1 MWMKFFAILRKYLP
15 LFVLID
21 IGLALIIGYHNPTLF
36 KALKPWTPVPLF
48 FMLYPMMINFRIEN
62 AAKALRNPKVALAA
76 LVINFV
82 ISPPLAALFAW
93 LFFRHSDPYLIAG
106 FILKVT
112 VAGSG
117 MVAAWTGF
125 AKGRVE
131 TALTIVAAGLILVI
145 VAVPFWMVVLV
156 GQIVPVDVG
165 LMIKQLALIVVLP
178 LLAGVLTRR
187 FILRRYGLPTYKKI
201 QPVLPAIS
209 SLGMYAIVFIAV
221 GMQAHNIIS
230 EPTIILRLIPAI
242 AILYSLLF
250 VLAIAYAK
258 VAHLDYGDAIAIGYS
273 TTAKNHAITLALAIT
288 AFGGL
293 AVLPAAFAPIVQ
305 IPLMIIILRLAPW
318 LKATFFTPVQTTTQV
333 GGVSHV

>member
-15 LFVLID
+15 LFVLLD
-21 IGLALIIGYHNPTLF
+21 IGLALIIGAQNPALF
-36 KALKPWTPVPLF
+36 KALKPWVPVPLF
-48 FMLYPMMINFRIEN
+48 FMLYPMMINFRIES
-62 AAKALRNPKVALAA
+62 AAKALRNPRVVLAA

-131 TALTIVAAGLILVI
+131 TALTIVAAGLLLVI
-145 VAVPFWMVVLV
+145 VAVPVWMVILA
-156 GQIVPVDVG
+156 GQYVPVDVG

-258 VAHLDYGDAIAIGYS
+258 AAHLDYEDAIAIGYS
-273 TTAKNHAITLALAIT
+273 TTAKNHSITLALAIT

-305 IPLMIIILRLAPW
+305 IPLMIVILRLAPW
-318 LKATFFTPVQTTTQV
+318 LKTILFTHVEITTQI
-333 GGVSHV
+333 GDISHV